1 MKIAKVENVKD
12 YWGRKAWRIYSPDGR
27 WIEFLGQ
34 STCSTGFSIC
44 IPAKTEGIHSNLYF
58 SIERSIYVIFF

>member
-27 WIEFLGQ
+27 WIEFLECAGW
-34 STCSTGFSIC
+34 TEEE
-44 IPAKTEGIHSNLYF
+44 AKNVFVKNFEYWWNEDDGEFKTWLE
-58 SIERSIYVIFF
+58 EE